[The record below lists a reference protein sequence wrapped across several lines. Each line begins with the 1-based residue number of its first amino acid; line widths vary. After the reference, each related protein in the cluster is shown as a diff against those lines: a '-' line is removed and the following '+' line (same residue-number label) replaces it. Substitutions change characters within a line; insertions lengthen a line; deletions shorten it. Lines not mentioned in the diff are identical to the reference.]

1 MKKCSYL
8 EREAIIKNMKKVL
21 TPWFF
26 FIYLLET
33 VYYIVS
39 HKKKAMP
46 IVKSANNSRP
56 VYTLTLLANAYGT
69 HCSIYVLKMK
79 NIYDLT
85 C

>member
-1 MKKCSYL
+1 MLIPRTGSDYQEYEESSDTL
-8 EREAIIKNMKKVL
+8 IY
-21 TPWFF
+21 

-33 VYYIVS
+33 GYYIVS